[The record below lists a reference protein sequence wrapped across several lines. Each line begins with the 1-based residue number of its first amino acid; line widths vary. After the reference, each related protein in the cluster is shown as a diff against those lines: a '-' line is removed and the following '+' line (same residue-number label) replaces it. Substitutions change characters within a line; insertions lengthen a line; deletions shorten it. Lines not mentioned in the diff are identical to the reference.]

1 MFLSLC
7 AKGECF
13 GLEFSHRMTS
23 SCLCKWCSEPRHQGL
38 TNSLSHEKHMSNY
51 SGKNVHVKADPKALW
66 TVWAFYIGQ
75 WVHSLCSVNLAMI
88 LIFVR
93 ISSIFSQDLGGIWK
107 CLSWLETD
115 GLPLLP
121 LLRSVRKPSSNCS
134 IVVSGCC
141 TFLILSRVFL
151 FGWFGL
157 VCCCFVFL
165 LHVMMVC
172 FGSLP

>member
-13 GLEFSHRMTS
+13 GLEFSHWMTS
-23 SCLCKWCSEPRHQGL
+23 SCLCKWCSEPRHQCL

-51 SGKNVHVKADPKALW
+51 SGKNVHVKADLKALW

-75 WVHSLCSVNLAMI
+75 LCSVNLAMI

-115 GLPLLP
+115 GLYCLFLNQSENPPVTAQLWFQGVAHFL
-121 LLRSVRKPSSNCS
+121 KQN
-134 IVVSGCC
+134 
-141 TFLILSRVFL
+141 TFFL
-151 FGWFGL
+151 ECFCLFGL
-157 VCCCFVFL
+157 VWFVVFVFCFVAACDDGLFW
-165 LHVMMVC
+165 
-172 FGSLP
+172 